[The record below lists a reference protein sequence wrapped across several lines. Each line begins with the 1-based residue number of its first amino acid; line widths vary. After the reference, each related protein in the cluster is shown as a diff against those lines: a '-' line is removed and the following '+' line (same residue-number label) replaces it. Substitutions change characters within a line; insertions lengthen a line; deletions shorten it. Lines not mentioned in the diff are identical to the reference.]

1 MSVNLTIFISCDIKT
16 EELKSI
22 KNNLLKYKNDLYYW
36 KNLLSYFGVSKT
48 TTKKTILVSKNKFSN

>member
-36 KNLLSYFGVSKT
+36 TNLLSYFGVSK